1 MKTTVLQRAIGRVLM
16 TLIAAISM
24 ASTPSAFAQDVL
36 EEIVVTAT
44 KRTESLQDV
53 GISVSAFS
61 GDQISSMN
69 VTDSTDLLSRVA
81 NLNIGSSQSPST
93 NANVFLRGVG
103 STGVSFNLQSG
114 VGFYS
119 DEVVLNSPVV
129 NVLQLYDL
137 ERVEVLRGPQNTL
150 YGRNTT
156 GGAVNYISRKPEIG
170 GEVNGYVNARVGRFS
185 QVDIEAA
192 VGGPIGDS
200 AAYRFAVDTRS
211 RDGIREN
218 LISGRDDEEIDKKA
232 FRAQL
237 AFEPSDN
244 VSINLKAHVERVR
257 DDDQRKVP
265 VNGFDPND
273 LTSPCTE
280 TNKPGTC
287 ATSRGFIGSTDWR
300 EVHSDLVKAPM
311 EVDAG
316 GASASI
322 TIDFEN
328 FSLTSIT
335 GYEENEQRLV
345 NDADGTP
352 SPGFHFYLDSE
363 QEQISQELRLASNT
377 DSDIRWIVG
386 AYYFNED
393 QDGTTGPLFGTP
405 MGTMLVRSY
414 AEFEN
419 TSTSVYGEIEYDV
432 SERVTLKGGLRFG
445 TDKIEGRSV
454 ALLAFE
460 GVLGMNFDESLI
472 NGAHLPSFP
481 VLEQAARDNGVAVF
495 TGGEANPVGGGPNRL
510 IIVGGPT
517 DPGAQIN
524 DTSWDEW
531 GGTVGVDF
539 AMNDDVLVYGKWSR
553 GYKSGRFNQAPMS
566 IMNLDPTTGRSLGD
580 TPVEPE
586 IVEAYEVGAK
596 VEFAEGR
603 ARLNASIFYNDYTDQ
618 QINQFINGEFTVVN
632 ADSEIVGGEIE
643 LNAVPA
649 DNWYVDLSLGF
660 LDTDVKNPTNS
671 PLLGEELPYAP
682 ETTGRIAVRKDW
694 NLSNGSLMSFDI
706 EGRYADGRWF
716 NLANS
721 GRKGPSYSV
730 TNAQLSYL
738 FGDSQ
743 QYRLS
748 LWGKNIFEEEW
759 LTFVTPGG
767 SQAGADSAVL
777 SPPRTYGLTVRADF

>member
-1 MKTTVLQRAIGRVLM
+1 
-16 TLIAAISM
+16 M

-300 EVHSDLVKAPM
+300 EVHSDLVKAP
-311 EVDAG
+311 
-316 GASASI
+316 
-322 TIDFEN
+322 
-328 FSLTSIT
+328 L
-335 GYEENEQRLV
+335 
-345 NDADGTP
+345 
-352 SPGFHFYLDSE
+352 
-363 QEQISQELRLASNT
+363 
-377 DSDIRWIVG
+377 
-386 AYYFNED
+386 
-393 QDGTTGPLFGTP
+393 
-405 MGTMLVRSY
+405 
-414 AEFEN
+414 
-419 TSTSVYGEIEYDV
+419 
-432 SERVTLKGGLRFG
+432 
-445 TDKIEGRSV
+445 
-454 ALLAFE
+454 
-460 GVLGMNFDESLI
+460 SLI
-472 NGAHLPSFP
+472 H
-481 VLEQAARDNGVAVF
+481 
-495 TGGEANPVGGGPNRL
+495 
-510 IIVGGPT
+510 I
-517 DPGAQIN
+517 
-524 DTSWDEW
+524 
-531 GGTVGVDF
+531 
-539 AMNDDVLVYGKWSR
+539 
-553 GYKSGRFNQAPMS
+553 
-566 IMNLDPTTGRSLGD
+566 
-580 TPVEPE
+580 
-586 IVEAYEVGAK
+586 
-596 VEFAEGR
+596 
-603 ARLNASIFYNDYTDQ
+603 
-618 QINQFINGEFTVVN
+618 
-632 ADSEIVGGEIE
+632 
-643 LNAVPA
+643 
-649 DNWYVDLSLGF
+649 
-660 LDTDVKNPTNS
+660 
-671 PLLGEELPYAP
+671 
-682 ETTGRIAVRKDW
+682 
-694 NLSNGSLMSFDI
+694 
-706 EGRYADGRWF
+706 
-716 NLANS
+716 
-721 GRKGPSYSV
+721 
-730 TNAQLSYL
+730 
-738 FGDSQ
+738 
-743 QYRLS
+743 
-748 LWGKNIFEEEW
+748 
-759 LTFVTPGG
+759 
-767 SQAGADSAVL
+767 
-777 SPPRTYGLTVRADF
+777 